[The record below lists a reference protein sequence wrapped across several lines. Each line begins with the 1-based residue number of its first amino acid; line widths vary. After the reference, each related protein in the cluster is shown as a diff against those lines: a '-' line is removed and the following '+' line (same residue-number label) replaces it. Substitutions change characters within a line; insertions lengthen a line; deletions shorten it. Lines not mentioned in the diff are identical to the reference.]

1 MEEGEEL
8 RLDGQPLEVCP
19 EKVVSRV
26 TYHDK
31 LNVILAGTTD
41 GWLYVVD
48 PTLGEAV
55 YSTRIGW
62 LSNLNIVFK
71 GFKSYKRGVWFLFTD
86 LECEQ
91 VPKMTAKT
99 PGISMSVQKR

>member
-19 EKVVSRV
+19 DKVVSRV

-31 LNVILAGTTD
+31 LNVILAGTSD

-55 YSTRIGW
+55 YSTKIGW
-62 LSNLNIVFK
+62 LSYNTITFSKHLKVME
-71 GFKSYKRGVWFLFTD
+71 YVRFLYTD
-86 LECEQ
+86 HKW
-91 VPKMTAKT
+91 V
-99 PGISMSVQKR
+99 

>member
-55 YSTRIGW
+55 YSTRIGG
-62 LSNLNIVFK
+62 LSK
-71 GFKSYKRGVWFLFTD
+71 
-86 LECEQ
+86 
-91 VPKMTAKT
+91 
-99 PGISMSVQKR
+99 